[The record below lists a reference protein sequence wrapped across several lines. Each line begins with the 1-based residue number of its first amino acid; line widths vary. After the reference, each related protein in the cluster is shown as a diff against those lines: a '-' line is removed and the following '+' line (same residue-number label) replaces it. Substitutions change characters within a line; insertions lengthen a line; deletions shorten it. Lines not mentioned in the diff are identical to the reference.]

1 MKVRFAQVWRLAA
14 FLIAVDALLPFP
26 VRASALSQTLAQ
38 IDQMFQA
45 GEADKALQQ
54 IGSLPQAGAD
64 SADVQNLSCRIHYAL
79 QQWDRAVSECEQAT
93 RLDNQN
99 AIYHMWLGR
108 ALGEKAAHAS
118 VFSAYNIAKRTAAEF
133 ETAAR
138 LNPRSADVLLDLG
151 EYYRSAPGFVG
162 GGLDKAERVAVQ
174 LDGVE
179 PSRGHQLHA
188 HIAEARGDYETA
200 EREYKQAVATSPHP
214 ALRWTVLASFYRM
227 RKRYTDMQAALR
239 SAEGLARKDPRATV
253 ALYDGAGVLI
263 DGKLDPGTAARL
275 LEEYLASSTKTEE
288 GPAFE
293 GYVRLAK
300 MQKQLGNNAAAQQQ
314 IAAALALAHD
324 YKPALEFNR

>member
-1 MKVRFAQVWRLAA
+1 MKVRLAQTWRVAA
-14 FLIAVDALLPFP
+14 FLIAATVVLPSGA
-26 VRASALSQTLAQ
+26 RAAAATQTLAQ
-38 IDQMFQA
+38 IDQVFQA

-54 IGSLPQAGAD
+54 IGALPQAGAD
-64 SADVQNLSCRIHYAL
+64 SADAQNLSCRIHYAL
-79 QQWDRAVSECEQAT
+79 QQWDKAASECEQAT

-99 AIYHMWLGR
+99 AVYHMWLGR
-108 ALGEKAAHAS
+108 ALGQKAAHAS
-118 VFSAYNIAKRTAAEF
+118 VFSAYSLAKRTAAEF

-138 LNPRSADVLLDLG
+138 LNPRSAEVLMDLG
-151 EYYRSAPGFVG
+151 EYYKSAPGFVG
-162 GGLDKAERVAVQ
+162 GGLDKAERIAVQ

-179 PSRGHQLHA
+179 ASRGHQLHA
-188 HIAEARGDYETA
+188 RIAESRGDYETA
-200 EREYKQAVATSPHP
+200 EREYKQAITTAPHP
-214 ALRWTVLASFYRM
+214 ALRWTVLASFYRI

-300 MQKQLGNNAAAQQQ
+300 MKKELGDKAAAQQH
-314 IAAALALAHD
+314 ITAALALAHD
-324 YKPALEFNR
+324 YRPALEFNR